1 MSSKS
6 YPFIFLFISLLLSV
20 PGTAAA
26 QTGTIDKL
34 KKDIESEELADTTRI
49 NKLNELSEKLIRT
62 GSLNESRLYI
72 MKAIQLSNSSAF
84 KKGFLN
90 ALTNLTDLHLH
101 QQKPDSAMIAIR
113 EALSLASAPEE
124 RVRFLNLEAT
134 AFRMSG
140 QLLPALDTYNR
151 ALQLADSLSD
161 QRAQMGIQLN
171 MATVYKSLGDFTS
184 AYEAYFNGL
193 KHAETTG
200 DTVRLAIIHNNIGDT
215 YNSEEKY
222 EEAKYHLERSENLS
236 YQADLK
242 SNLVRVYLNLGNT
255 HSNLQNYELAGNYYN
270 VAEEL
275 FREIGDVSGK
285 ARVNYNRGLMM
296 LDKGN
301 ISDARSNLLTAYE
314 ESKRLGIKEGLFY
327 SSFSL
332 GNLETDQSNFN
343 KAGEW
348 YDLAVSTAEEMQS
361 GTFLTQAY
369 EKMYE
374 LAKKRGSSDALKWLE
389 SYVQLTDS
397 LKSDERERIKA
408 EVEAKFEIE
417 RREQENEILN
427 AVQSQ
432 QQAQLRYQKMIIIA
446 SAGGFI
452 LILIITFFLY
462 RSNKIRKRTNS
473 ELQLKNKQLKRL
485 NSTIQDQN
493 KELES
498 LDHVKNKLFAI
509 IAHDLRGPLSSLQSL
524 LYLIREHDLSKDEL
538 DEITHSL
545 EASLQENAATM
556 DNLLAWAKAQMS
568 GIVLNSRNFRLS
580 ENIKAV
586 FSQLQFQ
593 ANQKGIK
600 LKMDVDQ
607 KLSVDADYDMVKLI
621 VRNLV
626 VNAIKFSRKGD
637 IVTISTNRREK
648 FVEVCVADQ
657 GVGIPEDDKPKI
669 FSSTTHT
676 LRGTSNEKGSGLG
689 LNLCKEFV
697 EEHGGKIWF
706 ESEVDKGT
714 TFCFTIPAAE
724 VSEPQPA

>member
-1 MSSKS
+1 MSSNNL
-6 YPFIFLFISLLLSV
+6 PVFFLFISLLFSV
-20 PGTAAA
+20 PGLSVA
-26 QTGTIDKL
+26 QTSDIDKL
-34 KKDIESEELADTTRI
+34 KSEIELEELVDTTRI
-49 NKLNELSEKLIRT
+49 NKLNKLSELLIRA
-62 GSLNESRLYI
+62 GNLNESRLYI
-72 MKAIQLSNSSAF
+72 RKAIQQSNSSAF
-84 KKGFLN
+84 KEGFLY
-90 ALTNLTDLHLH
+90 ALTNLTDYYLH
-101 QQKPDSAMIAIR
+101 QQKPDSAMTAIT
-113 EALSLASAPEE
+113 EALSIASAPEE

-134 AFRMSG
+134 AYRMSG
-140 QLLPALDTYNR
+140 QLIPALDTYNR
-151 ALQLADSLSD
+151 ALHIADSLSD
-161 QRAQMGIQLN
+161 ERSQIGIQLN
-171 MATVYKSLGDFTS
+171 MATVYKTLGDFAS

-200 DTVRLAIIHNNIGDT
+200 DSVRLAIIHNNIGDT

-222 EEAKYHLERSENLS
+222 EEAKFHLEKSETLS
-236 YQADLK
+236 YQTDLK

-255 HSNLQNYELAGNYYN
+255 HSNLQNYDLAENYYN

-275 FREIGDVSGK
+275 FSEIGDVSGK

-301 ISDARSNLLTAYE
+301 ISDARTNLLAAYE
-314 ESKRLGIKEGLFY
+314 ESKRLGIMEGLFY
-327 SSFSL
+327 SSYSL
-332 GNLETDQSNFN
+332 GKLESDQANFSD
-343 KAGEW
+343 AEDW
-348 YDLAVSTAEEMQS
+348 YNIAEATARKMQS
-361 GTFLTQAY
+361 GTFLTRIY
-369 EKMYE
+369 KKKYE
-374 LAKKRGSSDALKWLE
+374 LAKERGSDDALKWLE
-389 SYVQLTDS
+389 SYVQITDS
-397 LKSDERERIKA
+397 LDSDERDRLKA
-408 EVEAKFEIE
+408 EIEAKFEIE
-417 RREQENEILN
+417 RREQENEVLS
-427 AVQSQ
+427 VLQSQ
-432 QQAQLRYQKMIIIA
+432 QQAQLQYQKMIIVA

-452 LILIITFFLY
+452 LILFITFFLY
-462 RSNKIRKRTNS
+462 RSNKIRKKTNS

-568 GIVLNSRNFRLS
+568 GITLNSRKFKLS

-586 FSQLQFQ
+586 LSQLQFQ
-593 ANQKGIK
+593 ANQKGIE
-600 LKMDVDQ
+600 LKMQIDNKVA
-607 KLSVDADYDMVKLI
+607 VEADYDMLKLI

-637 IVTISTNRREK
+637 AITISTNRNDD

-657 GVGIPEDDKPKI
+657 GVGIPDKDKPKI